1 MPLLLRRC
9 KWIEDAS
16 PGSKKGT
23 KEIYL
28 KLPLSRSFYLVKF
41 T

>member
-16 PGSKKGT
+16 LDRKKGQKKFT
-23 KEIYL
+23 L

>member
-16 PGSKKGT
+16 PGPKKGT
-23 KEIYL
+23 KEIY
-28 KLPLSRSFYLVKF
+28 PETSLVPQF
-41 T
+41 LFG